1 VETNSHYLA
10 WPWGKSKLA

>member
-10 WPWGKSKLA
+10 WHRGRPKLA